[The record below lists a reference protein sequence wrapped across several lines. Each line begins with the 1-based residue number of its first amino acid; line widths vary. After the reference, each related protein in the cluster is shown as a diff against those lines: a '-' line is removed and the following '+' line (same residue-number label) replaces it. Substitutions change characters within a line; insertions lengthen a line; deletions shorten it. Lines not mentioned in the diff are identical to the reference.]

1 MLTGDSETV
10 TLAERSDFEGSFVG
24 ALPLTLE
31 PVLAE
36 DGFLAV
42 RDGDTLLA
50 EYVDADDGMGGI
62 GVTRVAQAQVSCLSE
77 SIHFSD
83 GFESG
88 APGWSH
94 AVETGDVTD
103 RWSLDDRWTH
113 SGDFAFL
120 SGPGDDLVVDSSAS
134 GATVLESPPIVL
146 PSNTA
151 GTHYLRLQHLLDVD
165 DFAECGG
172 GNLFV
177 ASGGLVRVEED
188 GSPPVTIVP
197 EGGYPDVFLG
207 SECVDDPP
215 YAGESGWGIDLPHEY
230 RQARFDLTGDLAEDT
245 PFRVRFTFHTI
256 CALQCFRPHG
266 LWIDDMEVYTE
277 FLDSNGAALADCL
290 DP

>member
-1 MLTGDSETV
+1 MRISPLGPRLCKAIGPPFGSTNTTGN
-10 TLAERSDFEGSFVG
+10 
-24 ALPLTLE
+24 
-31 PVLAE
+31 
-36 DGFLAV
+36 
-42 RDGDTLLA
+42 LLL
-50 EYVDADDGMGGI
+50 GKNSNNS
-62 GVTRVAQAQVSCLSE
+62 VAAE

-83 GFESG
+83 SFESG

-120 SGPGDDLVVDSSAS
+120 SGPGDDLVFDSSAS

-177 ASGGLVRVEED
+177 ASGGLVRV

-207 SECVDDPP
+207 SECADNPP
-215 YAGESGWGIDLPHEY
+215 YAGESGPSSASGHSGGE
-230 RQARFDLTGDLAEDT
+230 
-245 PFRVRFTFHTI
+245 
-256 CALQCFRPHG
+256 
-266 LWIDDMEVYTE
+266 
-277 FLDSNGAALADCL
+277 
-290 DP
+290 